1 MRNGVSANTF
11 MESRNCHCVTKR
23 INECLSNS
31 KLMNWF
37 ENYSQ
42 CIVYRIVYSLHYCT
56 ITCGNH
62 RIRMEIE
69 AKANNR
75 QNFWGK
81 MAAPWYCVAD
91 ELIRAGRAS
100 VTLKRA
106 LFKTVVLRP
115 VAGSSVVASWTS
127 TLKNAGSNLLE
138 IFIFSHWY
146 FFHFSVLNPLNNST
160 EQ

>member
-75 QNFWGK
+75 QNFWGENGGPLILCSRRIDKGGPGQCYIK
-81 MAAPWYCVAD
+81 MSFV
-91 ELIRAGRAS
+91 
-100 VTLKRA
+100 
-106 LFKTVVLRP
+106 
-115 VAGSSVVASWTS
+115 
-127 TLKNAGSNLLE
+127 
-138 IFIFSHWY
+138 
-146 FFHFSVLNPLNNST
+146 
-160 EQ
+160 